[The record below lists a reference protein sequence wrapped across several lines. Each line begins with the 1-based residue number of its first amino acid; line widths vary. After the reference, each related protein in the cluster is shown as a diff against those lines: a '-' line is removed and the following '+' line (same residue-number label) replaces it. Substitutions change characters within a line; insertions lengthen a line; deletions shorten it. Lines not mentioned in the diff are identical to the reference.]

1 MKIRAT
7 LAHAAAPIGI
17 GLVVLACLAVVSPTD
32 FGGYDEWLIVQL
44 TSAGHVSM
52 PYAERPLEL
61 VWDLPAPFLFPHRLD
76 AFLWLHGVYLWL
88 TGVLVWRLFARLAPG
103 QEMSAFLAGTFA
115 AVWAPLDFLRLN
127 AIETVAYSGVTF
139 VMLAAAS
146 LLLESWRWRSIPLL
160 AVAAGL
166 ALCAARTY
174 ESVLPLLFAAP
185 VLLWAAPV
193 PPEHRRLRWRF
204 VASWEAVVLLAGF
217 LSIAGVLLP
226 TEGSYQLSA
235 LSLDLHP
242 GGVLRRLVQQAAFHL
257 GPAVAVSWQE
267 LRTAHVGIAMATF
280 LVAAVAIA
288 RHDGDAVPARV
299 HVRRALLGLALAALG
314 WSVFA
319 LSPAIRSAARTQFLS
334 APGVGVF
341 LAALIGLAAGV
352 LPPRARTA
360 AAAAMAAWI
369 VAVGAARTGAMQ
381 RDWDAQSYWSAQSAS
396 LRAITTVVP
405 DVLPN
410 TLVVVLD
417 SRGAWPA
424 TFTFRHAL
432 LLLYDGR
439 AIGFVPGAHDFL
451 YPARFVAGGISC
463 EPWPVIRKPWGAA
476 PTFHRGSEIV
486 ALALAADGSV
496 SVLESWPPA
505 LPAASGTG
513 YAPRSRIVPA
523 GAAVAARRIL
533 GAGAR

>member
-1 MKIRAT
+1 MRLPGV
-7 LAHAAAPIGI
+7 LARAAAPIGI
-17 GLVVLACLAVVSPTD
+17 GLVVLAQLAAVSPTN

-44 TSAGHVSM
+44 TSAGRVSI

-61 VWDLPAPFLFPHRLD
+61 VWNLPAPFLFPHRIE

-103 QEMSAFLAGTFA
+103 QGMWAFLAGTFA
-115 AVWAPLDFLRLN
+115 ATWAPLDFLRLN
-127 AIETVAYSGVTF
+127 AVETVAYSGVTF

-146 LLLESWRWRSIPLL
+146 LLIESWRRRSMPLL
-160 AVAAGL
+160 AGAAVL

-174 ESVLPLLFAAP
+174 ESVLPLLFAVPA
-185 VLLWAAPV
+185 LLWAAPA
-193 PPEHRRLRWRF
+193 PPEDHRPRWRF
-204 VASWEAVVLLAGF
+204 VALWEAVVLLAGF
-217 LSIAGVLLP
+217 LSVIGVLLP
-226 TEGSYQLSA
+226 SEGSYQLSA
-235 LSLDLHP
+235 LRLDLHP
-242 GGVLRRLVQQAAFHL
+242 GGVLRRLSQQAAYHL

-267 LRTAHVGIAMATF
+267 LRTAHVIIATVTF
-280 LVAAVAIA
+280 LVAAAAIA
-288 RHDGDAVPARV
+288 RRHRDTVPAGV
-299 HVRRALLGLALAALG
+299 HARQALVGLVLAVLG

-334 APGVGVF
+334 APGVGVL

-352 LPPRARTA
+352 LPPRTRLA
-360 AAAAMAAWI
+360 AAIALGAWI
-369 VAVGAARTGAMQ
+369 VAVGAARIGAMQ
-381 RDWDAQSYWSAQSAS
+381 RDWDAQSYWSVQSAS
-396 LRAITTVVP
+396 LREITTVVP

-410 TLVVVLD
+410 TLVLVLD
-417 SRGAWPA
+417 EQRAWPA

-432 LLLYDGR
+432 LLLYEGR
-439 AIGFVPGAHDFL
+439 AIGLVPGAHDFL
-451 YPARFVAGGISC
+451 YPARFAAGGISC

-496 SVLESWPPA
+496 SLMESWPPA

-523 GAAVAARRIL
+523 SAPVAARRIL
-533 GAGAR
+533 GTGVR

>member
-1 MKIRAT
+1 MR
-7 LAHAAAPIGI
+7 LDEDLGRAAAPIAI
-17 GLVVLACLAVVSPTD
+17 GLVVLAQLSAVSPTN

-44 TSAGHVSM
+44 TSAGRVSM

-61 VWDLPAPFLFPHRLD
+61 VWDLPAAFLFPHRLE
-76 AFLWLHGVYLWL
+76 AFLWLHALYLWL

-103 QEMSAFLAGTFA
+103 QGMSAFLAGTFA
-115 AVWAPLDFLRLN
+115 ATWAPLDFLRLN
-127 AIETVAYSGVTF
+127 AVETVAYSGVMF

-146 LLLESWRWRSIPLL
+146 LMLESWRRRSMPLL

-185 VLLWAAPV
+185 GLLWAAPV
-193 PPEHRRLRWRF
+193 PPEERRPRWRF
-204 VASWEAVVLLAGF
+204 VALWQAVVLLAGS
-217 LSIAGVLLP
+217 LSVAGVLLP
-226 TEGSYQLSA
+226 AEGSYQLSA

-242 GGVLRRLVQQAAFHL
+242 GRVLQRLGQQVAYHL
-257 GPAVAVSWQE
+257 GPAVAVSWPE
-267 LRTAHVGIAMATF
+267 LRTAHVMITTATF
-280 LVAAVAIA
+280 LVAATAIA
-288 RHDGDAVPARV
+288 RRHRDTVPVRV
-299 HVRRALLGLALAALG
+299 QAFHALCGLVLALLG

-334 APGVGVF
+334 APGVGVL
-341 LAALIGLAAGV
+341 LAALIGLVAGV
-352 LPPRARTA
+352 VPPRARRV

-381 RDWDAQSYWSAQSAS
+381 RDWDAQGYWSVQSAS
-396 LRAITTVVP
+396 LREITTVVP

-410 TLVVVLD
+410 TLVLVLD
-417 SRGAWPA
+417 ERRAWPA

-432 LLLYDGR
+432 LLLYEGR
-439 AIGFVPGAHDFL
+439 AIGLVPGAHDFL
-451 YPARFVAGGISC
+451 YPARFAAGGISC
-463 EPWPVIRKPWGAA
+463 EPWPVIQKPWGAA
-476 PTFHRGSEIV
+476 PTFHRGSEVV

-496 SVLESWPPA
+496 SLMESWPPA

-523 GAAVAARRIL
+523 RPPAAARRIL
-533 GAGAR
+533 GAGVR

>member
-1 MKIRAT
+1 MRFSET
-7 LAHAAAPIGI
+7 LERAAAPIGI
-17 GLVVLACLAVVSPTD
+17 GLVVLAQLSAVSPTN

-44 TSAGHVSM
+44 TSAGQVSI

-61 VWDLPAPFLFPHRLD
+61 LWDLPAALLFPHRLA

-88 TGVLVWRLFARLAPG
+88 TGVLVWRLFRRLAPG
-103 QEMSAFLAGTFA
+103 QGMSAFLAGTFA
-115 AVWAPLDFLRLN
+115 AAWAPSDFLRLN

-139 VMLAAAS
+139 VALGAAS
-146 LLLESWRWRSIPLL
+146 VLFASWRRQSIPLFAAA
-160 AVAAGL
+160 AVL

-174 ESVLPLLFAAP
+174 ESVLPVLSVAP
-185 VLLWAAPV
+185 ALLWAAPV
-193 PPEHRRLRWRF
+193 APGDRRLRWRF
-204 VASWEAVVLLAGF
+204 VALWEAVILLAGL

-226 TEGSYQLSA
+226 SEGSYQLSA

-242 GGVLRRLVQQAAFHL
+242 VGVLRRLAQQAAFHL
-257 GPAVAVSWQE
+257 APAVTVSWPE
-267 LRTAHVGIAMATF
+267 LRTAHVAITTVTF
-280 LVAAVAIA
+280 LAVTAAVSW
-288 RHDGDAVPARV
+288 RDRDTVPARV
-299 HVRRALLGLALAALG
+299 RAHQALLGLMVAVLG

-341 LAALIGLAAGV
+341 LAAIISLVARVVPARL
-352 LPPRARTA
+352 RTA
-360 AAAAMAAWI
+360 AAAAMAAWVI
-369 VAVGAARTGAMQ
+369 AVGAARTGAMQ
-381 RDWDAQSYWSAQSAS
+381 RDWDAQSYWSAQSTS
-396 LRAITTVVP
+396 LREIAAVVP

-417 SRGAWPA
+417 ERRAWPA

-432 LLLYDGR
+432 LLLYEGR
-439 AIGFVPGAHDFL
+439 AIGLVPGAHDFL
-451 YPARFVAGGISC
+451 YPARFAAGGISC

-486 ALALAADGSV
+486 AMTLAADGSV
-496 SVLESWPPA
+496 SVMETWPLA

-523 GAAVAARRIL
+523 RAPVAARRLL
-533 GAGAR
+533 GRGVR